1 LAVRVKIRVK
11 SRSSSKSLEI
21 PVLVNGGAESTKPC
35 IVVDEDVAR
44 ELGLWPISHGR
55 VLEVEEASSIGEAF
69 VVEDSVELELIGEDG
84 EVLSRIKADLVVQR
98 GLIEPLITDA
108 TIDELG
114 IQVLSFSRGL
124 WRHVSDPPGRIRA
137 SVPKT

>member
-1 LAVRVKIRVK
+1 MAVRVKIRVK
-11 SRSSSKSLEI
+11 SRSISKSLEI
-21 PVLVNGGAESTKPC
+21 TVLVNGGAESTKPC
-35 IVVDEDVAR
+35 IVLDEDVAR

-69 VVEDSVELELIGEDG
+69 VVEDLVELELIGEDG

-98 GLIEPLITDA
+98 GLIEPITDA

-137 SVPKT
+137 SMPKT